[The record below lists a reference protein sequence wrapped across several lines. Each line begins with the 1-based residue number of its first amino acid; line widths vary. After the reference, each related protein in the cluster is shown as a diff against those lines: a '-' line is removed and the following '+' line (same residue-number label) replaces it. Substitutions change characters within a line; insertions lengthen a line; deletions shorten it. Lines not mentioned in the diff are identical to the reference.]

1 MAEAKMLQR
10 YRRALSG
17 ELFIL
22 NKSGIDCFSIYKN
35 RVLGLTFKLGSVH
48 KLRQILV
55 GAKMLHRYRR
65 AMSSSQKGSSSSKSQ
80 VHVLLFNR

>member
-1 MAEAKMLQR
+1 MLQR

-48 KLRQILV
+48 KLRQIL
-55 GAKMLHRYRR
+55 LHRYRR
-65 AMSSSQKGSSSSKSQ
+65 AMSTGLSQSFQTPKMCHLWLIGSCE
-80 VHVLLFNR
+80 

>member
-1 MAEAKMLQR
+1 MLQR

-65 AMSSSQKGSSSSKSQ
+65 AMSTQSFQTPKMCHLWLIGSCE
-80 VHVLLFNR
+80 